1 MEQNPF
7 SKFYLSAYVRQK
19 RESSGL
25 STLFISESLKLD
37 HDQYLQME
45 NGDLDFTLEALEE
58 LSSSLKLQDQDI
70 NDLLQF
76 ANISQVN
83 ALAAE
88 FYEDEDSP

>member
-19 RESSGL
+19 RDLIGL
-25 STLFISESLKLD
+25 SAQLVSESLELD

-45 NGDLDFTLEALEE
+45 SGELDFPVDTLEK
-58 LSSSLKLQDQDI
+58 LSPILHLQDEDI
-70 NDLLQF
+70 NALLQF
-76 ANISQVN
+76 ANISQAN

-88 FYEDEDSP
+88 FFEEEDSV